1 MRMGRCWSSVPSVLR
16 CAFFDFVCIPV
27 FLLCQHPQHPFPP
40 TEIPAF
46 LLCQHPN
53 TPPSHESLQ
62 FVEDFA
68 SHVAS
73 YHATTN
79 IHLRCIPCPLGCG
92 TVLTPRYND
101 AKMPQWQLD
110 VHTYGDACKARVLL
124 LEAAKREC
132 EGYVSR
138 RAGVDAAAAYAEERG
153 TWGW

>member
-1 MRMGRCWSSVPSVLR
+1 MIS
-16 CAFFDFVCIPV
+16 F
-27 FLLCQHPQHPFPP
+27 
-40 TEIPAF
+40 AF
-46 LLCQHPN
+46 LYSYYVNAPN
-53 TPPSHESLQ
+53 TPSLPQFFLHSYYVNTPTLPPSHESLQ

-138 RAGVDAAAAYAEERG
+138 RAGADAAAAYAEERG